1 MSNIPG
7 MAYTEQAGRTVTT
20 VPIRAQFGDE
30 LYMISPSSSRAQL
43 TPMLVSPMS
52 GSNHPTTPPPTQQRG
67 LVPVAQT
74 KSTLR
79 KLDAEDMTRML
90 QELADKS
97 SDYDDELHETDMPP
111 MMRHVAPLLP
121 QEQQNNGDEL
131 SGSEIDE
138 TLQPVPD
145 PMQGGTFAMTRAVS
159 YTSPYSL
166 GLAS

>member
-1 MSNIPG
+1 
-7 MAYTEQAGRTVTT
+7 MANTEQAGHAVTA

-30 LYMISPSSSRAQL
+30 LYTVSPSSSSAQL
-43 TPMLVSPMS
+43 APLLVAPIHS
-52 GSNHPTTPPPTQQRG
+52 GSNRPTTSPPTQRRN
-67 LVPVAQT
+67 LVPVTQT

-79 KLDAEDMTRML
+79 TLDAEDVTRML

-145 PMQGGTFAMTRAVS
+145 PTQGGTFAMARTVS